1 MFRAYVAGEDEEK
14 ALDLLNQ
21 MPEEDLK
28 DSDVRLLLVQIL
40 QPHYVAAA
48 DSPIAAEAL
57 ETLPRVREKVDE
69 LLGGNMIPDTDIV
82 L

>member
-1 MFRAYVAGEDEEK
+1 MT
-14 ALDLLNQ
+14 
-21 MPEEDLK
+21 PEDLK
-28 DSDVRLLLVQIL
+28 DSDVRLLLVQTL

-57 ETLPRVREKVDE
+57 ETLPRVRKTLDE
-69 LLGGNMIPDTDIV
+69 LLGGNMIPFTDMF